1 LEAEISKLEEFL
13 NQADLFKNDPV
24 KFKKATEILIERQ
37 KKLTLT
43 ELKWLELEE
52 KVSH

>member
-1 LEAEISKLEEFL
+1 
-13 NQADLFKNDPV
+13 V

-37 KKLTLT
+37 EKLSLT
-43 ELKWLELEE
+43 ELEWLELAE